1 MTTTIT
7 STSVGLNSLGSYTT
21 SADVSSVFTHTQNAY
36 FTYELIS
43 VPNLDGG
50 WPLGTETKNFYKLSQ
65 TTNVSETLT
74 DWAVS
79 GGQSVD
85 TWTCQ
90 VVEVTSYDSSTGLG
104 LSGYIHF
111 KPGGFTRAAAGADFE
126 YRNSQ
131 AFSEILIASPIGTT
145 SELADD
151 GNVLIAFVAN
161 INALVR
167 QGGMDYSE
175 TSTFAGRDSTLP
187 EYGWRTDLMC

>member
-7 STSVGLNSLGSYTT
+7 STSIGLNSLGSYTT
-21 SADVSSVFTHTQNAY
+21 SADVSSVFTHSQNAY
-36 FTYELIS
+36 FTYELVS

-50 WPLGTETKNFYKLSQ
+50 WPAGTENKNFYKMSQ
-65 TTNVSETLT
+65 TSNVSETLT

-90 VVEVTSYDSSTGLG
+90 VIQVTSYDSSTGLG
-104 LSGYIHF
+104 LSGYVHF

-126 YRNSQ
+126 YRNHQS
-131 AFSEILIASPIGTT
+131 FSEILIPSPIGST
-145 SELADD
+145 SELKDD
-151 GNVLIAFVAN
+151 ANVLNAFVSN

-167 QGGMDYSE
+167 QGGLDHSE
-175 TSTFAGRDSTLP
+175 TSTASGVRPTLP